1 MADKKKLGDY
11 IMVEMGKVPV
21 EIKRGNM
28 TDSEWEKVK
37 KNARDAGTLVEDMT
51 GDKVPPSNDDMT
63 RIDRLGKKIE
73 KAIGEEHDRKN
84 PDLKDLELSSKRDG
98 GGGGTLVAKAARMA
112 AEMVTG
118 AKPSEGTKSA
128 AGRSS
133 AHEKSRTMPELDISP
148 AGERAAAHEKTRNM
162 PALDISPSNDITQ
175 EDVDAFETRKALA
188 KSVKENEAAAQMKEG
203 LDFTTPESNLAAAA
217 HKRAGEPP
225 SFEQVTEASPAAVS
239 GTVTDNEDTSVTR
252 PVQRFGQS
260 GVPVDEPNP
269 TVEPSLIQRIDQFGN
284 DLASPLREG
293 AAALNRAFTPS
304 QAPNEQQLAARED
317 AASSAAPTQ
326 VGAPVPAPPPL
337 ASEAPPPGAGGSFSA
352 RVKTSTPGSGELP
365 PPADPFAEERKRM
378 LAAAEGAK
386 SAHGELTKV
395 EESRLKAES
404 QILDQKIKFTAQNE
418 EKRLAAMNAYE
429 ETLARGQ
436 TTMNSIADER
446 RALMN
451 TSVDPDAYFTK
462 GGIGRAVL
470 TTISGALFGWVG
482 QGPQFLQRLDNLA
495 QQEVKNQQ
503 DELARK
509 SGELSLIA
517 GDKKNVIAMARE
529 QGMNHVESLAA
540 ARVSFF
546 QSVQDQIAK
555 VAADNPMLQAQAQ
568 MKMAEIDQK
577 LAGDMMTLKQA
588 TQMAA
593 HQNVQDRVAM
603 MNANTN
609 RMEASARVSA
619 AGGGAGGKGKL
630 MPEAAI
636 KTLDAYA
643 GNLQSIVQMRDL
655 ARNGGWWDRTKQKVA
670 QNEPFGYAD
679 EKGAEM
685 QFNAAKNNWMTN
697 AAKGALQKEEVQRLQ
712 PLLGERGQIK
722 VDPVPNLNLAGKLA
736 LEQLDRTIRMHSQQ
750 GWDVSDAVGERNRL
764 AAILEH
770 DGSAPSYAKGR

>member
-1 MADKKKLGDY
+1 
-11 IMVEMGKVPV
+11 
-21 EIKRGNM
+21 
-28 TDSEWEKVK
+28 
-37 KNARDAGTLVEDMT
+37 
-51 GDKVPPSNDDMT
+51 
-63 RIDRLGKKIE
+63 
-73 KAIGEEHDRKN
+73 
-84 PDLKDLELSSKRDG
+84 
-98 GGGGTLVAKAARMA
+98 
-112 AEMVTG
+112 
-118 AKPSEGTKSA
+118 
-128 AGRSS
+128 
-133 AHEKSRTMPELDISP
+133 MPE
-148 AGERAAAHEKTRNM
+148 
-162 PALDISPSNDITQ
+162 LDISPSNDITQ

-203 LDFTTPESNLAAAA
+203 IDFTTPESNLAAAA

-225 SFEQVTEASPAAVS
+225 SFEQVTEASPATVT
-239 GTVTDNEDTSVTR
+239 GTVTDNQDTSVTR

-284 DLASPLREG
+284 DLAAPLRDG
-293 AAALNRAFTPS
+293 AAALGRIFTPS

-317 AASSAAPTQ
+317 SMPSSAAPTQ

-378 LAAAEGAK
+378 IAAADGAK
-386 SAHGELTKV
+386 SAHDELRKV

-404 QILDQKIKFTAQNE
+404 KILDDKITFTAKNE

-462 GGIGRAVL
+462 GGIGRGVL
-470 TTISGALFGWVG
+470 SVISGALFGWVG

-529 QGMNHVESLAA
+529 QGMNAIESLAA

-555 VAADNPMLQAQAQ
+555 VAAENPMLQEQAKLQ
-568 MKMAEIDQK
+568 MAKIDEK
-577 LAGDMMTLKQA
+577 LAGDLMTLKQA

-619 AGGGAGGKGKL
+619 AGGGGKGKL

-736 LEQLDRTIRMHSQQ
+736 LEQLDRSIRMHSQQ

-764 AAILEH
+764 AAQLQQ
-770 DGSAPSYAKGR
+770 DGAAPSYAKGR